1 MDVGRTRKEDFKML
15 EVDTTESAIVENY
28 ALKALLKAIT
38 LYYEMEGNMIDEITK
53 EQHHED

>member
-1 MDVGRTRKEDFKML
+1 ML

-38 LYYEMEGNMIDEITK
+38 LYYKMEGNRIDEITK